1 MTGTPHDW
9 REAEGLLFDVEGT
22 LVDAAM
28 PTLHCWQETLGTE
41 GLTVSI
47 PVLSAFSGM
56 DGKEMLQNLFPGL
69 GADARKRLVKLE
81 GENYRKNY
89 LPLVEAFPGVGETL
103 AALKA
108 KGYRIALATDCQ
120 PDELDHYLYITGI
133 RASIDAA
140 ACGSDVAH
148 GKPAPKL
155 VDLARTRLGV
165 RTAVMIGDTP
175 FDARAAVQA
184 GVAALGVE
192 TGGFDRAELCAAGCA
207 AAFPDV
213 AAMASAA

>member
-1 MTGTPHDW
+1 VTGAHDW

-28 PTLHCWQETLGTE
+28 ATLNCWQETLRSE
-41 GLTVSI
+41 GLAVTL
-47 PVLSAFSGM
+47 PALHARSGM
-56 DGKEMLQNLFPGL
+56 DGGQMLHELFPDL
-69 GADARKRLVKLE
+69 ATDARTRLTRLQGERYRSNYLRLVQ
-81 GENYRKNY
+81 
-89 LPLVEAFPGVGETL
+89 AFPGVREAL

-120 PDELDHYLYITGI
+120 PDELDHYLDITGI
-133 RASIDAA
+133 RALIDAA
-140 ACGSDVAH
+140 ACGSDVAQ
-148 GKPAPKL
+148 GKPAPDL
-155 VDLARTRLGV
+155 VALASGRLGV

-192 TGGFDRAELCAAGCA
+192 TGGFDDAVLREAGCA
-207 AAFPDV
+207 AVFADTTALV
-213 AAMASAA
+213 RAI